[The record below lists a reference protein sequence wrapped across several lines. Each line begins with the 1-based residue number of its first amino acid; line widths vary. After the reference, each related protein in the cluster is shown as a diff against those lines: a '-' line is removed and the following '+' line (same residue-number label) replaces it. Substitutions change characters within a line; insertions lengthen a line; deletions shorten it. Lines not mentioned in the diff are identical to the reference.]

1 MNVIEAIHRR
11 RSIRAYRSDPVERPV
26 LEDILWAAAQAPTP
40 PVSGDKPW
48 TFCIFEGIDR
58 IDGYGV
64 RAKDYA
70 QGHQPPGRPWTW
82 ADRPEFRVFW
92 GAPVLLLICA
102 RSGNPETAFDC
113 CRAGQ
118 NVLLAAH
125 HHGLGSCWV
134 GAPMPWLRSAVS
146 LQSWGCRRAS
156 NPPWRSCCRYAAES
170 PRGQPRPRPDVLWCD
185 ADDTRLRSRAE
196 GYVVL

>member
-134 GAPMPWLRSAVS
+134 GAPMPWLRSAGVAAELGLPS
-146 LQSWGCRRAS
+146 GFEPAVAIVLG
-156 NPPWRSCCRYAAES
+156 YAAES
-170 PRGQPRPRPDVLWCD
+170 PRGQPWPRPDVLWCD
-185 ADDTRLRSRAE
+185 ADDTRLP
-196 GYVVL
+196 

>member
-1 MNVIEAIHRR
+1 MLQTDPLTTRVALNVIEAIHRR

-134 GAPMPWLRSAVS
+134 GAPMDTPPSRPAVN
-146 LQSWGCRRAS
+146 LGRG
-156 NPPWRSCCRYAAES
+156 PMSCGATLTTPAY
-170 PRGQPRPRPDVLWCD
+170 
-185 ADDTRLRSRAE
+185 RSRAE
-196 GYVVL
+196 GLP